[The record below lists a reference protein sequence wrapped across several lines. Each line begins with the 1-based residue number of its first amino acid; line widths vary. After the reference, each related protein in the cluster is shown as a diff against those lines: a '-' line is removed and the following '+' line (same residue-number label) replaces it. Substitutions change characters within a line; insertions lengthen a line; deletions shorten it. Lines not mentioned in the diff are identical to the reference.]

1 MAKGKKISEL
11 ELLKEIQ
18 GNEEIAVARGGQNYK
33 MTFTQ
38 IKNNLDN
45 ASTDLQNTLDE
56 LKKLIPNQ
64 ASESNQLADKDFV
77 NSSIATNTATFR
89 GTYQSE
95 SDLDD
100 VEADANDYV
109 FVESVDEDGNTL
121 YKRYKYSEDEGW
133 LFEYELN
140 NSSFTS
146 SQWKVL
152 NSEITKDMIQDMKTS
167 IAEFSDTY
175 VKKSGSTMTGA
186 LTVPRVN
193 VSAAGSSAYM
203 SAENATECFIRIGN
217 YTPLLLTNSDAE
229 KSVRSEV
236 NGVFTLGTSDKRWA
250 NVYSNLGDFWSGVTL
265 PGSEYNYRFINSNGK
280 SLGLTKRTPENEF
293 IKYIFYVNDDH
304 FGIGTTSPK
313 EPLHVEGNALIS
325 GTLKIGS
332 ATLTYD
338 SSTGELVSDKPIHSP
353 VSSQVNYDEEFLS
366 YGIEYDTASSSPECT
381 RIGNMSYHRT
391 LPVQSG
397 MRGCLLDD
405 DGNVIEYLPSN
416 DWTTATRDGSKGQVM
431 VEIPE
436 HYRKFEEEG
445 TKQRVRLSTMPL
457 AGFHR
462 VPKQYVSAYQASL
475 DRTNNKLASVVNAT
489 AQYRGGNNTAAWDDT
504 YRSLLGRPVTNLS
517 RTNFRTYA
525 RNRKSD
531 SVEWNCMTY
540 GIHKTLY
547 WLFVVEYAT
556 LNSQKAYN
564 AAVTA
569 EGYRQGGLGDGVS
582 NLADASWNAF
592 NSYNPFIPC
601 GYTDSIGNGTGI
613 VPFTMPS
620 EYGSTLVTN
629 VPRYRG
635 VENPFAHIWQ
645 WTDGINVRIDPDV
658 SAGGDGLSK
667 VYVTDNPSLFNDSNY
682 DGYKYVG
689 DEARTNNYIV
699 KMIFG
704 EGGEIIPS
712 VVGGGSTSY
721 FCDYHYTNIPTART
735 LRGVRLGGNANSGAR
750 AGFVYS
756 GSGSAPSYA
765 AADLGSRLCF
775 IPA

>member
-1 MAKGKKISEL
+1 MTDHSVIAKECCNEGFLMIKTIIDMAKGKKISEL
-11 ELLKEIQ
+11 ELLEEIQ

-45 ASTDLQNTLDE
+45 ASTELQNTLDE
-56 LKKLIPNQ
+56 LKKMIPNQ

-77 NSSIATNTATFR
+77 NSSIATNTATFK

-175 VKKSGSTMTGA
+175 VKKGGDTMAGNLTAPRFISTQATGTPPFSVESKTVVPNLNA
-186 LTVPRVN
+186 SLLEGNSSLWHRNNTLMFSVVKQAKADDPINPDTDLAGGGVLRNYYGLT
-193 VSAAGSSAYM
+193 GW
-203 SAENATECFIRIGN
+203 GN
-217 YTPLLLTNSDAE
+217 
-229 KSVRSEV
+229 
-236 NGVFTLGTSDKRWA
+236 TSP
-250 NVYSNLGDFWSGVTL
+250 SGVSPYGQIL
-265 PGSEYNYRFINSNGK
+265 ALSVFGYSEALSAQLAWDSNGK
-280 SLGLTKRTPENEF
+280 LWFRIHNGSKFTDWREF
-293 IKYIFYVNDDH
+293 TFTDSNVNP
-304 FGIGTTSPK
+304 S
-313 EPLHVEGNALIS
+313 
-325 GTLKIGS
+325 
-332 ATLTYD
+332 
-338 SSTGELVSDKPIHSP
+338 
-353 VSSQVNYDEEFLS
+353 VNYDEEFLS

-405 DGNVIEYLPSN
+405 EGNVIEYLPSN
-416 DWTTATRDGSKGQVM
+416 DWTTAVRDGSKGQVM

-475 DRTNNKLASVVNAT
+475 DRTNNKLASVVNVT

-525 RNRKSD
+525 RNRKAD

-582 NLADASWNAF
+582 NLADASWSAF

-620 EYGSTLVTN
+620 EYGSALVTN

-667 VYVTDNPSLFNDSNY
+667 VYVTDNPSLFNDNNY

-689 DEARTNNYIV
+689 DEARTNGYV
-699 KMIFG
+699 MSVIFG
-704 EGGEIIPS
+704 EGGEIICKS
-712 VVGGGSTSY
+712 IGAGSTSY
-721 FCDYHYTNIPTART
+721 FTDYHYTNIPTART
-735 LRGVRLGGNANSGAR
+735 LRGVLFGAGATSGAY
-750 AGFVYS
+750 AGFVFSYS
-756 GSGSAPSYA
+756 HYAPSNA
-765 AADLGSRLCF
+765 NANVGSRLCF